1 MYHHGEIYGY
11 SIYTVSA
18 IKLFLGNFTDD
29 ADKGT
34 EAVITEKQK
43 YSILTRT
50 FDKDHNEVFTIY
62 RGEVKDIATDAV
74 RHDMGKE
81 ARMRCMIVKIDCS
94 SKEASVLKTV
104 SCSVCNCSGTFPQLV
119 DSINTNN
126 IIPIFVIFPFLIVFS
141 IPSNSFFLINRFKFL
156 FLLF

>member
-29 ADKGT
+29 ADKRT

-50 FDKDHNEVFTIY
+50 FDKDHNEVFKIY

-94 SKEASVLKTV
+94 SKEASDVQYIPVADIVEVHEIDYEYKELVRTEYTIEEHPSKWEDINHEEAVVDFTHGQVALK
-104 SCSVCNCSGTFPQLV
+104 
-119 DSINTNN
+119 
-126 IIPIFVIFPFLIVFS
+126 
-141 IPSNSFFLINRFKFL
+141 
-156 FLLF
+156 